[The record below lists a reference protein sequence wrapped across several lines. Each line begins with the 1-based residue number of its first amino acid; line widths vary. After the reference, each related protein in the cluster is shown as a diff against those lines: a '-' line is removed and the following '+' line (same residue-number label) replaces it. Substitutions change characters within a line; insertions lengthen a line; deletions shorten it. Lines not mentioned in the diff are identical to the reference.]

1 MWTSKVDQLMLYMA
15 QLEDK
20 IKSEVQARE
29 DLTQT
34 YEGSLNRGMKTFNH
48 ETNLLADNPLVREIS
63 LVVARQLLSKRKED
77 PEGVNALLTN
87 NQKM

>member
-1 MWTSKVDQLMLYMA
+1 MLYMA

-34 YEGSLNRGMKTFNH
+34 YEGSLNRGMTTFNQ
-48 ETNLLADNPLVREIS
+48 ETNLLADNPLVKEIS
-63 LVVARQLLSKRKED
+63 LVVARQLLSKKSED
-77 PEGVNALLTN
+77 PEGVNALLT
-87 NQKM
+87 QS